1 MPGAGKSTVGVLLS
15 KRLAMNFIDTDI
27 LIQIQE
33 GQTLKQILQKR
44 GVASLRDIEGQII
57 EDLNPDNTV
66 VATGGSAI
74 YNPNAM
80 NNLGNLGPV
89 IYLQVSNAVLNT
101 RLGNLTERGVAAPPT
116 ISLKELADERIP
128 LYEYFA
134 SHHLDCSNRDAEG
147 VVEAIVRIYTDLEH
161 GQ

>member
-1 MPGAGKSTVGVLLS
+1 
-15 KRLAMNFIDTDI
+15 
-27 LIQIQE
+27 
-33 GQTLKQILQKR
+33 
-44 GVASLRDIEGQII
+44 
-57 EDLNPDNTV
+57 
-66 VATGGSAI
+66 
-74 YNPNAM
+74 M

-116 ISLKELADERIP
+116 ISLKELANERIP